1 MLSRSVQLRRIAA
14 ARPLALTQWKRLGL
28 PGRTFGGTAL
38 LARGSD
44 TSPDTL
50 CPPDKMT
57 DMAREPLSKP
67 INHLIHQSTIVTQDQ
82 EDAQAPITD
91 AKQDES
97 PVTVEPGSSESSAT
111 EHAEMPDIE
120 NYEPTDAELE
130 EMLASAHSAIGDEGL
145 STEEAEAADKDT
157 QQNEAHGEYDDL
169 ASEDDILFETSS
181 TKSHPTRKPFN
192 HELLTHQH
200 LGVSALGR
208 PVEALIL
215 KDPNRMRR
223 SRKQIPVLEPD
234 ATKEVAKVDLKW
246 TDYVAKPDDEQDPV
260 LEAWDNID
268 EMRPTETK
276 TIAAHEYHRIVA
288 ALVDGFT
295 QGQLSS
301 YLTMKHSQELEAQA
315 TEEPQMYPWIQKQT
329 PWKAAYQIELESK
342 KPKYICAAAI
352 VDKIWKLEVRE
363 QVESLG
369 RALIWVHPIVF
380 RLLTGHGRPVLEA
393 IQREM
398 LNPGNHER
406 LAAKSEESR
415 IGIYASK
422 AAIAPILERLNR
434 VAQAVTSAK
443 ISTEHLRKENLTQP
457 ILNNLASIT
466 TTIIEKSS
474 SGNELTIH
482 WIAESHRPKS
492 IGSGP
497 ETSVAPERPAD
508 VVWRLLMA
516 AQSAQEAGAD
526 LSSKMMTRTGRGKKP
541 KGAVYIDYHRED
553 RSKSWRDKLRSWT
566 RYTDAVAKPD
576 EKKKKKK
583 LQPLKLATRVELPE
597 LPPSSIIDDARV
609 SDVTFATLG
618 HVLHLKEAV
627 KASNKKN
634 LDKARRIL
642 SPIIP
647 HPAALTTLSG
657 GEEPVTQSTA
667 IILNF
672 SPDPIVPQDGTLPR
686 VRLTLPVDETAD
698 LSNFNIPPSST
709 LHAVTAQRIQDL
721 LLPTES
727 VDARLTQ
734 QRLVALDADQPAL
747 QQFLTASEFNLLQGR
762 LRTPSRISLS
772 LPGAAAEAA
781 YLFMGLEV
789 HQAVETRLAGHTIR
803 YESIEAGQHGGQRQ
817 ELSLHRVPAVEK
829 SQRDDGFLQLVE
841 DVVSGNVFSW
851 NDGAALMQQRSSET
865 FTMDLLEDSQ
875 LEEETLV
882 EGEQEP
888 LLEGKEEHL
897 LNKEGDG
904 EEAPQPQQHDTALRD
919 ADTIVTI
926 QEQGTNVQDDLPQA
940 KDQEIHLSESQV
952 STEEQATTDLP
963 KDALAGETAAKE
975 KEEEKPASDEAS
987 SSPKPAIDVS
997 LESKL

>member
-14 ARPLALTQWKRLGL
+14 ARPLALTQWKRFGL
-28 PGRTFGGTAL
+28 PRGFGGTAL
-38 LARGSD
+38 LARRSD
-44 TSPDTL
+44 TAPDTL
-50 CPPDKMT
+50 YPPDKMT

-67 INHLIHQSTIVTQDQ
+67 LNHISHQSTIVAPDQ
-82 EDAQAPITD
+82 EDAQGPITE

-97 PVTVEPGSSESSAT
+97 PEAVEPGSSESSAT

-181 TKSHPTRKPFN
+181 TKSLPTRRPFN

-234 ATKEVAKVDLKW
+234 ATEEVAEVDLKW
-246 TDYVAKPDDEQDPV
+246 TDYVAKPDDEQDLV

-276 TIAAHEYHRIVA
+276 TVTAHEYHRIVA

-329 PWKAAYQIELESK
+329 PWRAAYQIELESK

-422 AAIAPILERLNR
+422 AAIAPILERLNG

-443 ISTEHLRKENLTQP
+443 LSTEHVKKENLAQP

-466 TTIIEKSS
+466 NTIIEKSS
-474 SGNELTIH
+474 GGNELTIH
-482 WIAESHRPKS
+482 WIAESDRPKPTS
-492 IGSGP
+492 LGP

-508 VVWRLLMA
+508 VVWRLLVA

-576 EKKKKKK
+576 EKKKKK
-583 LQPLKLATRVELPE
+583 LEPLKLATRVELPE
-597 LPPSSIIDDARV
+597 LPPSPVTGDARV
-609 SDVTFATLG
+609 SEVTFATLG

-627 KASNKKN
+627 KAPTKKD

-672 SPDPIVPQDGTLPR
+672 SPDPIVPHDGTLPR
-686 VRLTLPVDETAD
+686 VRLTLPVDETTD

-734 QRLVALDADQPAL
+734 QRLVALDADQSAL
-747 QQFLTASEFNLLQGR
+747 QQFLAASEFNLLQGR
-762 LRTPSRISLS
+762 LRTPSRIGLS
-772 LPGAAAEAA
+772 LPGAAAEAP

-817 ELSLHRVPAVEK
+817 ELSLHRAPAAGK

-865 FTMDLLEDSQ
+865 FTMDLLEDDQ
-875 LEEETLV
+875 LEEETLM
-882 EGEQEP
+882 EGEQGS

-897 LNKEGDG
+897 LDKEEEG
-904 EEAPQPQQHDTALRD
+904 EEAPQPQQHDTVLKD
-919 ADTIVTI
+919 EDIIVTI
-926 QEQGTNVQDDLPQA
+926 QEHEANVQDDLPQA
-940 KDQEIHLSESQV
+940 KDQETHPLESQL
-952 STEEQATTDLP
+952 STEEQATTDPP
-963 KDALAGETAAKE
+963 KDALAGETAAEE
-975 KEEEKPASDEAS
+975 KEPVSDEAS
-987 SSPKPAIDVS
+987 SPTPPIDVS
-997 LESKL
+997 SESKL

>member
-28 PGRTFGGTAL
+28 PRRTFGGTAL

-434 VAQAVTSAK
+434 
-443 ISTEHLRKENLTQP
+443 
-457 ILNNLASIT
+457 
-466 TTIIEKSS
+466 
-474 SGNELTIH
+474 ELTIH

-576 EKKKKKK
+576 EKKKKKKK

-698 LSNFNIPPSST
+698 LSNFNIPPSLT
-709 LHAVTAQRIQDL
+709 LYAVTAQRIQDL

>member
-14 ARPLALTQWKRLGL
+14 ARPLSLTQWKRFGL
-28 PGRTFGGTAL
+28 PRTFGGTAL

-50 CPPDKMT
+50 YPPDKMT
-57 DMAREPLSKP
+57 DMIREPLSKP
-67 INHLIHQSTIVTQDQ
+67 LNHLSHESTIVAQDQ
-82 EDAQAPITD
+82 EQAHAPITD

-97 PVTVEPGSSESSAT
+97 PETIEPGSSESSAA

-181 TKSHPTRKPFN
+181 TKSLPTRKPFN

-223 SRKQIPVLEPD
+223 SRKQIPVLKPD
-234 ATKEVAKVDLKW
+234 ATEEVAEVDLKW
-246 TDYVAKPDDEQDPV
+246 TDYIAKPDDEQNLV

-276 TIAAHEYHRIVA
+276 TITAREYHRIVA

-369 RALIWVHPIVF
+369 RALIWVHPIAF

-422 AAIAPILERLNR
+422 AAIAPILERLNG
-434 VAQAVTSAK
+434 VAQAATSAK
-443 ISTEHLRKENLTQP
+443 LSTEHVKKENLTQP

-474 SGNELTIH
+474 GGNELIVH
-482 WIAESHRPKS
+482 WIADSDRPKPTS
-492 IGSGP
+492 LGP
-497 ETSVAPERPAD
+497 GTSVLLERPAD

-516 AQSAQEAGAD
+516 AQSAHEADAN

-566 RYTDAVAKPD
+566 RYTDAVGKPD
-576 EKKKKKK
+576 EKRK

-597 LPPSSIIDDARV
+597 LPPSPITDAASV
-609 SDVTFATLG
+609 SEVTFATLG

-627 KASNKKN
+627 KASTKKN
-634 LDKARRIL
+634 FNKTRRIL

-647 HPAALTTLSG
+647 HPAALTTLSAG
-657 GEEPVTQSTA
+657 DDPVTQSTA

-672 SPDPIVPQDGTLPR
+672 SPDPTVPHDGALPR
-686 VRLTLPVDETAD
+686 VRLTLPVDETTD
-698 LSNFNIPPSST
+698 LSNFNFPPSST
-709 LHAVTAQRIQDL
+709 LHAVTAQRVQDL

-747 QQFLTASEFNLLQGR
+747 QQFLAASEFNLLQGR

-772 LPGAAAEAA
+772 LPAAAAEAP

-817 ELSLHRVPAVEK
+817 ELSLHRAPATEK
-829 SQRDDGFLQLVE
+829 IQRNDGFLQLVE

-851 NDGAALMQQRSSET
+851 NDGPALMQKRSSET
-865 FTMDLLEDSQ
+865 FTMDLLQDDQ

-897 LNKEGDG
+897 LKEEEG
-904 EEAPQPQQHDTALRD
+904 EEALQPQQHDTALKD
-919 ADTIVTI
+919 EDVIVKV
-926 QEQGTNVQDDLPQA
+926 QEQGGNVQDGLGKV
-940 KDQEIHLSESQV
+940 KDQETHPLESQP
-952 STEEQATTDLP
+952 STEEQATTDPP
-963 KDALAGETAAKE
+963 KDALAGETAA
-975 KEEEKPASDEAS
+975 EEEEEEEPASGEEAS
-987 SSPKPAIDVS
+987 SPAPPVDVS
-997 LESKL
+997 SESKL

>member
-28 PGRTFGGTAL
+28 PRRFGGTAQ

-44 TSPDTL
+44 TAPDTL
-50 CPPDKMT
+50 YLRDKMT
-57 DMAREPLSKP
+57 DMPREPSSRPL
-67 INHLIHQSTIVTQDQ
+67 NHLSHQSTIVAQDQ
-82 EDAQAPITD
+82 EDAQAPITE

-97 PVTVEPGSSESSAT
+97 PETVEPDSSESSAT

-181 TKSHPTRKPFN
+181 TKSLPTRRPFN

-234 ATKEVAKVDLKW
+234 ATEEVAEVDLKW

-276 TIAAHEYHRIVA
+276 TITAHEYRRIVA

-295 QGQLSS
+295 QGQLSG

-329 PWKAAYQIELESK
+329 PWRAAYQIDLEIK

-406 LAAKSEESR
+406 LAAKSEDSR

-422 AAIAPILERLNR
+422 AAIAPILERLNI

-443 ISTEHLRKENLTQP
+443 LSTEHVKKENLTQP

-474 SGNELTIH
+474 GGNELTIH
-482 WIAESHRPKS
+482 WIAESDRPKS
-492 IGSGP
+492 TSLGP

-516 AQSAQEAGAD
+516 AQSAHEAGAE

-541 KGAVYIDYHRED
+541 KGAVYIDYHREH
-553 RSKSWRDKLRSWT
+553 RSKSWRDKLRLWT
-566 RYTDAVAKPD
+566 RYTDAVTEPD
-576 EKKKKKK
+576 EKKKK
-583 LQPLKLATRVELPE
+583 LQPLKLATRVDLPE
-597 LPPSSIIDDARV
+597 LPPSPINDDARV
-609 SDVTFATLG
+609 SEVTFATLG

-627 KASNKKN
+627 KASTKKN

-672 SPDPIVPQDGTLPR
+672 SPDPIGPHDGTLPR
-686 VRLTLPVDETAD
+686 VRLTLPVDETTD

-734 QRLVALDADQPAL
+734 QRLVALDADQSAL
-747 QQFLTASEFNLLQGR
+747 QQFLAASEFNLLQGR
-762 LRTPSRISLS
+762 LRTPSRIGLS
-772 LPGAAAEAA
+772 LPGAAAEAP

-817 ELSLHRVPAVEK
+817 ELSLHRAPAAGK

-841 DVVSGNVFSW
+841 DVVSGNLFSW

-865 FTMDLLEDSQ
+865 FTMDLLEDDQ
-875 LEEETLV
+875 PEEETLV
-882 EGEQEP
+882 EGDQEC
-888 LLEGKEEHL
+888 LLEGNEEHL
-897 LNKEGDG
+897 LDKEEDG
-904 EEAPQPQQHDTALRD
+904 QEAPQPQQHVPALND
-919 ADTIVTI
+919 EDIIVTM
-926 QEQGTNVQDDLPQA
+926 QEQEANVQDDLPQA
-940 KDQEIHLSESQV
+940 KDQETHPLERQP
-952 STEEQATTDLP
+952 STEEQATTDPP
-963 KDALAGETAAKE
+963 KDALADETAAAE
-975 KEEEKPASDEAS
+975 EEEEKPAGGEEAS
-987 SSPKPAIDVS
+987 SPAPPADVS
-997 LESKL
+997 SENKL